1 MRIVQFPY
9 NYILIMINAF
19 KMSIHYMTLK
29 KKYYYSF
36 YYFQK
41 SFLLIIKIQWLVML
55 KIIFRKQGCSRIR
68 NMCNIYDMYVERCW
82 FYWRLHFNF
91 NICTIHIRE
100 ALSTYL
106 LITLVLILNNKWSPN
121 TIYTWINAKE
131 FLIFK

>member
-1 MRIVQFPY
+1 MLRIVQFPY

-19 KMSIHYMTLK
+19 KMSIHYMTFFY
-29 KKYYYSF
+29 YYYSF
-36 YYFQK
+36 YYFQR
-41 SFLLIIKIQWLVML
+41 SLLLIIKIQWLVML
-55 KIIFRKQGCSRIR
+55 KIIFRKQGYSRIR

-82 FYWRLHFNF
+82 RLHFNL

-100 ALSTYL
+100 ALSMYRLMT
-106 LITLVLILNNKWSPN
+106 LILILNNKWSPN